1 MAFVTE
7 AASLIRRRRTK
18 DLPRALLYWA
28 VIPAIPAAATL
39 VIGADHVAT
48 PAAMLLTIGL
58 VLPLGPLLY
67 RIVFQPI
74 ATAPVLVL
82 LMVAVALHF
91 AISGLALL
99 YFGPEG
105 MRTSAFVRGDVVI
118 GSISVSRQL
127 LLIVGAAAVFSGALF
142 AFFNYTIAG
151 KALRATAVN
160 REGARLVG
168 IWTGRAGAVSFLLAS
183 GIAAIAGILI
193 SPTTTI
199 YYDTGLIVGLKGF
212 IGSVVGGFVS
222 YPLAAAGGIV
232 IGLLE
237 SFASFYA
244 SSLKDAIVFGAI
256 IPIVLWRWLYVSA
269 HDADE
274 EEDE

>member
-1 MAFVTE
+1 M
-7 AASLIRRRRTK
+7 
-18 DLPRALLYWA
+18 
-28 VIPAIPAAATL
+28 
-39 VIGADHVAT
+39 
-48 PAAMLLTIGL
+48 
-58 VLPLGPLLY
+58 
-67 RIVFQPI
+67 
-74 ATAPVLVL
+74 
-82 LMVAVALHF
+82 
-91 AISGLALL
+91 
-99 YFGPEG
+99 
-105 MRTSAFVRGDVVI
+105 
-118 GSISVSRQL
+118 
-127 LLIVGAAAVFSGALF
+127 
-142 AFFNYTIAG
+142 
-151 KALRATAVN
+151 
-160 REGARLVG
+160 
-168 IWTGRAGAVSFLLAS
+168 SFLLAS
-183 GIAAIAGILI
+183 GVAAIAGILI

-232 IGLLE
+232 IGLLK